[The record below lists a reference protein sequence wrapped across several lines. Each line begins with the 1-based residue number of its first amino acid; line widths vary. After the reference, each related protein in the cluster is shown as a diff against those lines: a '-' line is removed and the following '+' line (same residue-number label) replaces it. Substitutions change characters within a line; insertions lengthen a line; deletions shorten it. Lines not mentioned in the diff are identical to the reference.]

1 MNKQTAYEFNGNGY
15 EESDILLR
23 LYGDEAWRSV
33 YIPKED
39 LKTPWI
45 IAKALNAAYERGRQ
59 EAFED
64 LRAMIGA
71 TGK

>member
-1 MNKQTAYEFNGNGY
+1 MSRQSVYEYNGNGY

-23 LYGDEAWRSV
+23 LYNDVAWRSI

-71 TGK
+71 GK